1 MWVPP
6 FRHPR
11 INAYLQLPAAFR
23 SLSRLSSALSAKA
36 SALRPSLLNL
46 FISALLFLLPYLSP
60 SHSVALGS
68 DKDFFIAL
76 GSPVRF
82 SASRQSAFS
91 MFVFLALYSVFKV
104 RTASLRSESDCFISH
119 RKPKQVLVFN
129 R

>member
-1 MWVPP
+1 
-6 FRHPR
+6 
-11 INAYLQLPAAFR
+11 
-23 SLSRLSSALSAKA
+23 
-36 SALRPSLLNL
+36 LLNL